1 MGTVEEQAA
10 RHAEACRRANPARE
24 IPEGEPGHDIINR
37 PAGFG
42 VGPNT
47 MSSGDTWSS
56 GGAMPGVETPDLQ
69 GPTKPLT
76 SPTMR
81 AADSLRGITTR
92 KTSFEAG
99 GVRWR
104 NAIWL
109 RVSLLT
115 CSKCAATALCSRR
128 T

>member
-76 SPTMR
+76 YP
-81 AADSLRGITTR
+81 DN
-92 KTSFEAG
+92 AG
-99 GVRWR
+99 GGFAEGNHNTEDIIRGG
-104 NAIWL
+104 
-109 RVSLLT
+109 
-115 CSKCAATALCSRR
+115 RR
-128 T
+128 